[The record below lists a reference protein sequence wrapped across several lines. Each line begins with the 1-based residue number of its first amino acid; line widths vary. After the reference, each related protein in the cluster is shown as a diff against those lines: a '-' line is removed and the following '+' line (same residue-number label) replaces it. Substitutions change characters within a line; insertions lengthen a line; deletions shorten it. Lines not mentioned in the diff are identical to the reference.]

1 MPYKIKELYTKWN
14 FPVEPVNILE
24 DVHFKDV
31 KSSNVPND
39 FDDYCS
45 LFAFLPSMSR
55 PPSPPNLNS
64 CAVTEAGKE
73 LAGLYLNTHLNQ
85 IKCRLDA

>member
-1 MPYKIKELYTKWN
+1 MPYKIKDLYTKWN

-55 PPSPPNLNS
+55 PP
-64 CAVTEAGKE
+64 
-73 LAGLYLNTHLNQ
+73 
-85 IKCRLDA
+85 I

>member
-1 MPYKIKELYTKWN
+1 MKKYMPYKIKELYTKWN

-45 LFAFLPSMSR
+45 LFPFLPSMSR
-55 PPSPPNLNS
+55 PP
-64 CAVTEAGKE
+64 
-73 LAGLYLNTHLNQ
+73 
-85 IKCRLDA
+85 RLFKFMRCEGAWERISRLVLEYSLKSNKV

>member
-24 DVHFKDV
+24 DLHFKDV

-45 LFAFLPSMSR
+45 LFPFLPSMSR
-55 PPSPPNLNS
+55 PLFKFMLCDGAWERIS
-64 CAVTEAGKE
+64 
-73 LAGLYLNTHLNQ
+73 
-85 IKCRLDA
+85 RLVLEYSLKSNKV

>member
-55 PPSPPNLNS
+55 PPPPQFKFMRCDGGWERIS
-64 CAVTEAGKE
+64 
-73 LAGLYLNTHLNQ
+73 
-85 IKCRLDA
+85 RLVLEYSLKSNKV

>member
-14 FPVEPVNILE
+14 FPVKPVNILE

-55 PPSPPNLNS
+55 PP
-64 CAVTEAGKE
+64 
-73 LAGLYLNTHLNQ
+73 
-85 IKCRLDA
+85 I

>member
-1 MPYKIKELYTKWN
+1 MKKYMPYKIKELYTKWN

-55 PPSPPNLNS
+55 PPPLFKFMRRDGVWERIS
-64 CAVTEAGKE
+64 
-73 LAGLYLNTHLNQ
+73 
-85 IKCRLDA
+85 RLVLEYSLKSNKV